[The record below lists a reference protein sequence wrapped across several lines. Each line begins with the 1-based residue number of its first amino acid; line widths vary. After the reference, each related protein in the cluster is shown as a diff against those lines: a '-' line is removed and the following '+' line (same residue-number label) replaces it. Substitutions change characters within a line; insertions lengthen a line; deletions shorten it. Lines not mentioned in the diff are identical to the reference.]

1 MKETLVKI
9 ALEEEYLK
17 FGKVIGHVSKIK
29 MVYRILPNQISR
41 DLKRNIHFF
50 PMGLEKQHIILKPRP
65 FKFLLWHRCTSVQW

>member
-17 FGKVIGHVSKIK
+17 FGEVIGHVSKIK

-41 DLKRNIHFF
+41 DLKRNIHS
-50 PMGLEKQHIILKPRP
+50 
-65 FKFLLWHRCTSVQW
+65 FLPYGS